1 MTSLTD
7 IDSFQATQYRYISW
21 VYLNNV
27 QINVVEEEKKDKS
40 QKRLKIKLIQ

>member
-1 MTSLTD
+1 MTLFTD
-7 IDSFQATQYRYISW
+7 IDSFQATQYHYVSW
-21 VYLNNV
+21 VYLNNG